1 MRHPEARDLASAYGA
16 SVDLPRGGEAPE
28 CSRVVAARVRK
39 ARGRMRQRNPQGCSN
54 GQLPAEAL
62 KPLLQLE
69 DTARRL
75 WETTL
80 ERRQLTLRGGLKV
93 LRTARTI
100 ADLAGEREVGMAAIA
115 EAFSY
120 RTFDQ
125 LV

>member
-1 MRHPEARDLASAYGA
+1 
-16 SVDLPRGGEAPE
+16 
-28 CSRVVAARVRK
+28 
-39 ARGRMRQRNPQGCSN
+39 MRQRNPQGCSN

-62 KPLLQLE
+62 KPILQLE
-69 DTARRL
+69 NTARRL
-75 WETTL
+75 WESTL